1 MKTSPTRWYPLRL
14 EEGVGQGTGATC
26 EVEGL
31 ATTSTRLQ
39 DASVWR
45 WRRRS
50 KVRENHLRRIWKEG
64 GTAVNGWLHVPSS
77 FSAEVMAHAGWDSL
91 TIDMQHGP
99 VDYGS
104 LVPMLQAISTTDTV
118 PIVRV
123 PWNDPGLIMRVLD
136 AGCYAVISPM
146 INTREEAEAF
156 VGACRYPPEG
166 YRSYGPY
173 RGNLYGGP
181 GYTRHANETV
191 VTMAMIETQQALEN
205 LDEILGVNGLD
216 AVFVGPSDL
225 GQSLGHGPGM
235 DRSEPEV
242 VEAIERVLAAARDHS
257 LAAGI
262 FTGSPEYASRMAG
275 NGFQFVT
282 ISSDARLMASAA
294 ASAIAAFE
302 SE

>member
-1 MKTSPTRWYPLRL
+1 MDRCD
-14 EEGVGQGTGATC
+14 ATQSR
-26 EVEGL
+26 GGRG
-31 ATTSTRLQ
+31 SRM
-39 DASVWR
+39 
-45 WRRRS
+45 
-50 KVRENHLRRIWKEG
+50 RENRLRKIWRDGE
-64 GTAVNGWLHVPSS
+64 TAVNGWLQVPSS
-77 FSAEVMAHAGWDSL
+77 FSAEVMAQAGWDSL

-99 VDYGS
+99 VDYRS

-118 PIVRV
+118 PVVRV
-123 PWNDPGLIMRVLD
+123 LWNDPGLIMRVLD
-136 AGCYAVISPM
+136 AGCYAVICPM

-173 RGNLYGGP
+173 RATLYGGQD
-181 GYTRHANETV
+181 YTEHSNETI
-191 VTMAMIETQQALEN
+191 VTMAMIETHQAIKNLEQ
-205 LDEILGVNGLD
+205 ILSVPGLD

-225 GQSLGHGPGM
+225 GQSLGHGPGT

-242 VEAIERVLAAARDHS
+242 VEAIDRVLAAAREHG

-275 NGFQFVT
+275 KGFQFVT
-282 ISSDARLMASAA
+282 ISSDVRLMVSAA
-294 ASAIAAFE
+294 AGAIAAFE

>member
-14 EEGVGQGTGATC
+14 EGGVGQGTGATC
-26 EVEGL
+26 DVEGL
-31 ATTSTRLQ
+31 ATTSTGLR

-50 KVRENHLRRIWKEG
+50 KVRENRLKKIWREG
-64 GTAVNGWLHVPSS
+64 ETAVNGWLHVPSS

-118 PIVRV
+118 PVVRV

-136 AGCYAVISPM
+136 AGCYAVICPM
-146 INTREEAEAF
+146 INTREEAESF

-173 RGNLYGGP
+173 RATLYGGQD
-181 GYTRHANETV
+181 YTDHANATV
-191 VTMAMIETQQALEN
+191 VTMAMIETHEALEN
-205 LDEILGVNGLD
+205 LEQILCVPGLD
-216 AVFVGPSDL
+216 AIFVGPSDL
-225 GQSLGHGPGM
+225 GQSLGHGPGT
-235 DRSEPEV
+235 DRSEPEL
-242 VEAIERVLAAARDHS
+242 VEAINGVLAAAREHG

-275 NGFQFVT
+275 KGFQFVT
-282 ISSDARLMASAA
+282 ISSDVRLMASAA